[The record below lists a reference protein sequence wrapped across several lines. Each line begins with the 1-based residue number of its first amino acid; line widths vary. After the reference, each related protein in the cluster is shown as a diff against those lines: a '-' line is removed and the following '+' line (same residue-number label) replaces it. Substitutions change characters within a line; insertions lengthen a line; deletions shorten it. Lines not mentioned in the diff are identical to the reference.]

1 MTYRETV
8 VRGKIST
15 RHLVQLF
22 DNADSLAV
30 SVSEYVREG
39 VLVGE
44 TVLALITSEHWSA
57 VETRLRA
64 GGLAVDAAVSSNQLT
79 VRDAAD
85 ALQQC
90 MRQGL
95 PDRARFEAVLAAPIR
110 RLAARGRPL
119 RVYGEIVDLL
129 ADQGDS
135 TSAQQLEDLWN
146 ALGESA
152 SFELLCGYS
161 AVHFGDPQNADALR
175 GICHSH
181 FQVRSSP
188 PDVLASF
195 LVDTYRAEPPVA

>member
-8 VRGKIST
+8 VRGKVST

-22 DNADSLAV
+22 DNPDSLAAG
-30 SVSEYVREG
+30 VSEYVREG
-39 VLVGE
+39 V
-44 TVLALITSEHWSA
+44 
-57 VETRLRA
+57 
-64 GGLAVDAAVSSNQLT
+64 
-79 VRDAAD
+79 
-85 ALQQC
+85 
-90 MRQGL
+90 
-95 PDRARFEAVLAAPIR
+95 PAAPIR

-119 RVYGEIVDLL
+119 RVFGEIVDLL
-129 ADQGDS
+129 ADQGDF

-146 ALGESA
+146 ALGESE

-175 GICHSH
+175 GICPSH

-195 LVDTYRAEPPVA
+195 LVETYRAEPPVV